1 MRVRVRLGTV
11 RPELEE
17 QSEGEVGFGRKR
29 KPAECNRIARRP
41 PEAGPHPLCE
51 CRFGPTLTVSD
62 RGGLK
67 TGGQGGRE
75 SRGPGLSEEVQNAEY
90 GGLKFSTAEHHLTK
104 KDWLLFSP
112 HSCCRRSGEGLHE
125 CSGGRPTTNHRAVA
139 LGGGKQ
145 WPAVVWKW
153 HPNERMA
160 PRVSS
165 LASTGAEPW
174 HWHFALAAAEP
185 KSITQTT
192 PGRAAGQAGQRGTR
206 GQGGQA

>member
-90 GGLKFSTAEHHLTK
+90 GGLKTLNSRA
-104 KDWLLFSP
+104 SP
-112 HSCCRRSGEGLHE
+112 HQKR
-125 CSGGRPTTNHRAVA
+125 
-139 LGGGKQ
+139 
-145 WPAVVWKW
+145 
-153 HPNERMA
+153 
-160 PRVSS
+160 
-165 LASTGAEPW
+165 LASFFSAFVLQEIG
-174 HWHFALAAAEP
+174 
-185 KSITQTT
+185 
-192 PGRAAGQAGQRGTR
+192 GRAARMQRGAPNHQP
-206 GQGGQA
+206 QGGGAGGRKAMARRGLEMAPK